1 MAGPTTAERGERQKL
16 KSGPPR
22 PPRPVRLRRLRVL
35 IVLLVTTVL
44 AGGGVVWLLY
54 GSQWLRVERLSVSGT
69 RVLTARQVREAAEVP
84 DGTPLIS
91 VDTDAVEARLLRR
104 LPRIDSVDVVRS
116 WPHGIGLKVT
126 ERTPVLVV
134 KQPGKGGKYVEVDA
148 KGVRFATVSR
158 APKKVALLE
167 LTPSRSA
174 VLRRF
179 PADRLVREAVR
190 VAGDIPASVARDT
203 RTVKVR
209 SYDSIS
215 LELSDGRDVEW
226 GSGEKGSAKARTLTA
241 LMKAAPKARHFD
253 VSVPTAPSS
262 AGS

>member
-35 IVLLVTTVL
+35 IVLLVAMVL
-44 AGGGVVWLLY
+44 VGGGVVWLLY

-84 DGTPLIS
+84 DGTPLVS

-126 ERTPVLVV
+126 ERTPVLVM
-134 KQPGKGGKYVEVDA
+134 KQPGKGASTSKSTPRA
-148 KGVRFATVSR
+148 CVSR
-158 APKKVALLE
+158 RFRGP
-167 LTPSRSA
+167 
-174 VLRRF
+174 RRTW
-179 PADRLVREAVR
+179 PC
-190 VAGDIPASVARDT
+190 SN
-203 RTVKVR
+203 
-209 SYDSIS
+209 
-215 LELSDGRDVEW
+215 
-226 GSGEKGSAKARTLTA
+226 
-241 LMKAAPKARHFD
+241 
-253 VSVPTAPSS
+253 
-262 AGS
+262 